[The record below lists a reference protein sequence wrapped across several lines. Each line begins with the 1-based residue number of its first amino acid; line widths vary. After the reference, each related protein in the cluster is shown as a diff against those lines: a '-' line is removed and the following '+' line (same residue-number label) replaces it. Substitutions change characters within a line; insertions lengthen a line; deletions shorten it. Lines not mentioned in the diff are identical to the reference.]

1 MNNITSTLIIIILS
15 ASFLFYVIGIYNKL
29 VMLKNNVEKAFS
41 NIDVILKQRA
51 DEIPNLVSVVKGYKI
66 YEQELLTKLVELRS
80 SYATSQTSN
89 EKTMISNN
97 TSKALSQIFAVSE
110 NYPELLANKNFLELQ
125 FRISNLEDIVA
136 DRREFFNENISIY
149 NIAVK
154 EFPTIIF
161 AKLFNYREKNFLK
174 I

>member
-1 MNNITSTLIIIILS
+1 MNNITSTLLIIILS

-66 YEQELLTKLVELRS
+66 YEKELLTKLVELRS
-80 SYATSQTSN
+80 SYAISQTSN

-97 TSKALSQIFAVSE
+97 TSTTLSQIFAVSE

-125 FRISNLEDIVA
+125 FRISNLEDIIA

-149 NIAVK
+149 NIALK

>member
-1 MNNITSTLIIIILS
+1 
-15 ASFLFYVIGIYNKL
+15 
-29 VMLKNNVEKAFS
+29 MLKNNVEKAFS

-66 YEQELLTKLVELRS
+66 YEQELLTKLVKLRS

-89 EKTMISNN
+89 EKTMISNS
-97 TSKALSQIFAVSE
+97 TSKALTQIFAVSE

-125 FRISNLEDIVA
+125 FRISNLEDIIA

-149 NIAVK
+149 NIALK

-161 AKLFNYREKNFLK
+161 AKLFNYREKKFLK

>member
-41 NIDVILKQRA
+41 NIDVIVKQRA

-66 YEQELLTKLVELRS
+66 YEKELLTKLVELRS
-80 SYATSQTSN
+80 SYAISQTSN

-97 TSKALSQIFAVSE
+97 TSTTLSQIFAVSE

-125 FRISNLEDIVA
+125 FRISNLEDIIA